1 MPSMGLRGYQST
13 GAKVGI
19 FRERARGEGEFF
31 LQAGGRGIVL
41 IDIHV
46 DDNPI
51 KTAYLRHIS
60 LLLRLVGYK
69 YTKYI

>member
-1 MPSMGLRGYQST
+1 MKMR
-13 GAKVGI
+13 
-19 FRERARGEGEFF
+19 R
-31 LQAGGRGIVL
+31 IVL

-69 YTKYI
+69 YTIIYLKHNPKAAKPTEQD